1 MSAFTLH
8 LVRRWKSPRSTISEL
23 LVPGISIPLF
33 ALEDPVRDGP
43 KIPGET
49 AIPTGDYRM
58 TLYWSPKF
66 KKQVLLF
73 HDVPGFEAIEVHSG
87 NYPTDT
93 RGCILPG
100 MARGEDEVQ
109 GSRIAFALVMA
120 RCQWESQQG
129 RELRITVEDS
139 TA

>member
-1 MSAFTLH
+1 MSEFRIH

-23 LVPGISIPLF
+23 LVPGISVPLF
-33 ALEDPVRDGP
+33 ALEDPVREGP
-43 KIPGET
+43 KVAGDT

-58 TLYWSPKF
+58 TLYFSPRF

-73 HDVPGFEAIEVHSG
+73 HDVPGFDYIEIHPG

-100 MARGEDEVQ
+100 MARGEDEVR
-109 GSRIAFALVMA
+109 GSQIAFALVMA
-120 RCQWESQQG
+120 RCQWEAG
-129 RELRITVEDS
+129 LDRELWITVED
-139 TA
+139 AAA